1 MLSSFLKKLL
11 FARQFFMI
19 DGKIEVL
26 GKKQVMLPSEVMSAL
41 DTLQSKEAYDDV
53 KNAVKKDVEDYAK
66 KLGSSEEGI
75 LKNID
80 DIFGTFGLGKLEMI
94 DINFKKKT
102 CILRLHSSPLKQT
115 NGKNSEFNIIGA
127 TLSGVFSFL
136 FRKDVEAKRTNPIAK
151 GSDYYEYAV
160 R

>member
-19 DGKIEVL
+19 DGRIEVL
-26 GKKQVMLPSEVMSAL
+26 GKKQVMLPSDVVSAL
-41 DTLQSKEAYDDV
+41 DALNTKEVYADV

-66 KLGSSEEGI
+66 KLGSGEEGI

-80 DIFGTFGLGKLEMI
+80 DIFGTFGLAKMELV

-102 CILRLHSSPLKQT
+102 CILRLHSSPLKKISR
-115 NGKNSEFNIIGA
+115 GASEFSITNAI
-127 TLSGVFSFL
+127 LSGVFSFL
-136 FRKDVEAKRTNPIAK
+136 FKNDIDVVQVNVNAK
-151 GSDYYEYAV
+151 GNDYEEYV
-160 R
+160 VK